1 MKTLLTNVR
10 VFVKSKTFE
19 DAVGFDSST
28 GVITFAGSNEQSKS
42 IVKEYDEVVDLAG
55 RLVIPAFT
63 EGHCHFIEGSF
74 VNSQLDLRDASCR
87 EDFVDAIVK
96 YKSLGRKWIFGGYFT
111 DANITDGFRP
121 TVEFLDEICPDVPV
135 IISRFDIHSAFAN
148 TLALKLGGIAD
159 NHNSFT
165 SDEVIIQNGR
175 LTGELKERARD
186 HVLEKIPPASFDERL
201 DISFRQMKKLHSL
214 GITAISDITLIPD
227 LEVYKAM
234 LESGKFKLRV
244 DARLRFE
251 ELENL
256 ESIRKEFAQYQPQ
269 IKFDSLKAFYDGSL
283 SSRTSYM
290 HDNFKHENHNGIRT
304 EFVNCGDFEK
314 CAFEIDK
321 AGVQMSIH
329 AIGDKAVTD
338 LLDLA
343 EELNKRNGKRDRR
356 FRIEHAQH
364 IQPRDFRRF
373 AELDVIA
380 SVQPTHLYSDAKTAT
395 ELLTD
400 DSLEHNYPE
409 VLKHGA
415 MLCFGTD
422 FPVVGESPFETI
434 YFAMTRKA
442 KGFDSGFHP
451 EYNMTLDECLHAHT
465 YANAFA
471 TFEEKTRGTLEPGM
485 IADIAV
491 IDGDLFEMNENEI
504 RDAKVYATYFGGE
517 RIENLELRIEN

>member
-1 MKTLLTNVR
+1 MKTLLINSK

-28 GVITFAGSNEQSKS
+28 GVITFAGSNEQAKA
-42 IVKEYDEVVDLAG
+42 IAKDYDEVVDLAG

-111 DANITDGFRP
+111 DANITDGFTP

-135 IISRFDIHSAFAN
+135 VISRFDIHSAFAN
-148 TLALKLGGIAD
+148 TLAMKLSGLLD
-159 NHNSFT
+159 NQSNFT
-165 SDEVIIQNGR
+165 ADEVIVQSGK
-175 LTGELKERARD
+175 LTGELKERAHNFVMD
-186 HVLEKIPPASFDERL
+186 KIPPAPFSERL
-201 DISFRQMKKLHSL
+201 DVVFKQMIKLHSL
-214 GITAISDITLIPD
+214 GITSISDITLIPD
-227 LEVYKAM
+227 LEIYKA
-234 LESGKFKLRV
+234 LFESGKFKLRV

-256 ESIRKEFAQYQPQ
+256 ESIRKEFAQYHPQ

-290 HDNFKHENHNGIRT
+290 HDKFKHEDHNGIRT

-314 CAFEIDK
+314 YAFEIDK
-321 AGVQMSIH
+321 AGVQMSVH

-356 FRIEHAQH
+356 LRIEHAQH
-364 IQPRDFRRF
+364 IQPRDFQRF
-373 AELDVIA
+373 SELDVIA

-409 VLKHGA
+409 LLKHSA
-415 MLCFGTD
+415 KLCLGTD

-451 EYNMTLDECLHAHT
+451 EYNMTLDECLHAYT

-471 TFEEKTRGTLEPGM
+471 TFEEDTRGTLEPGM
-485 IADIAV
+485 LADVAV
-491 IDGDLFEMNENEI
+491 IDGDLFEMNPDEI
-504 RDAKVYATYFGGE
+504 RNAKIYVTYFGGE
-517 RIENLELRIEN
+517 KIEN

>member
-1 MKTLLTNVR
+1 MKTLLTNSR
-10 VFVKSKTFE
+10 IFVKSNQFA

-28 GVITFAGSNEQSKS
+28 GLITFAGSGKQAKA
-42 IVKEYDEVVDLAG
+42 IVKDYDEVVDLAG

-96 YKSLGRKWIFGGYFT
+96 YKTLGRKWIFGGYFT
-111 DANITDGFRP
+111 DANITDGYRP
-121 TVEFLDEICPDVPV
+121 TVDFLDEICPDVPV

-148 TLALKLGGIAD
+148 TLAMKISGLLDNQKTFTAD
-159 NHNSFT
+159 
-165 SDEVIIQNGR
+165 EIIIQNGK
-175 LTGELKERARD
+175 LTGELKERAHNFVMD
-186 HVLEKIPPASFDERL
+186 KIPPAAFAERL
-201 DISFRQMKKLHSL
+201 EVVLKQMNRLHSL
-214 GITAISDITLIPD
+214 GIISISDITLIPD
-227 LEVYKAM
+227 LEIYKA
-234 LESGKFKLRV
+234 LFESGKFKLRV

-251 ELENL
+251 ELGNL
-256 ESIRKEFAQYQPQ
+256 ESIRNDFAQFHPQ

-283 SSRTSYM
+283 SSKTSYM
-290 HDNFKHENHNGIRT
+290 HDKFKHENHNGIKT
-304 EFVNCGDFEK
+304 EFVNSGDFERY
-314 CAFEIDK
+314 AFEIDK

-356 FRIEHAQH
+356 LRIEHAQH

-409 VLKHGA
+409 LLKYGA
-415 MLCFGTD
+415 KLCLGTD

-434 YFAMTRKA
+434 YFALTRKA

-451 EYNMTLDECLHAHT
+451 EYNMALDECLDAYT
-465 YANAFA
+465 SANAYA
-471 TFEEKTRGTLEPGM
+471 TFEENTRGTLEPGM
-485 IADIAV
+485 LADIAV
-491 IDGDLFEMNENEI
+491 IDGDLFEMNPDEI
-504 RDAKVYATYFGGE
+504 RNANVYSTYFGGE
-517 RIENLELRIEN
+517 KIEN